1 MYSLGKQTDIF
12 SKFIGHLYLNIGIY
26 KSLTIIDYSLYL
38 FVSSS
43 FHHLLCYCLRKM
55 FLMLFWFR

>member
-1 MYSLGKQTDIF
+1 MYSLGKQTDNF

-38 FVSSS
+38 WVSFILPPPS
-43 FHHLLCYCLRKM
+43 LPREMWY
-55 FLMLFWFR
+55 